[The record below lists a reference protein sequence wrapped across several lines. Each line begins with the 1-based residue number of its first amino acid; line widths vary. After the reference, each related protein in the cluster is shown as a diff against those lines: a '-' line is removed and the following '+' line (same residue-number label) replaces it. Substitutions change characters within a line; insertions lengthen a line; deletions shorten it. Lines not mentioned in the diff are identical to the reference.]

1 MCLVCLTWLF
11 CPLYLSCTTNLL
23 NIFLRQHQTYI
34 LVYLTKLNGQS
45 LCKADFNTTK
55 SNVQSCCDR
64 QMKYFESVPFDNQD
78 Y

>member
-1 MCLVCLTWLF
+1 MCKKSNEMCLVCLTWFF

-45 LCKADFNTTK
+45 LCKADLTLQKVMFKDAVINK
-55 SNVQSCCDR
+55 
-64 QMKYFESVPFDNQD
+64 
-78 Y
+78 